1 MGFPARSIAY
11 RTDAKNYRILTPQ
24 RPMVHTVTHGLG
36 GFDSHPTGT
45 NAIVAVLSYSGYDM
59 EDACLIN
66 KSSLERGIFNG
77 TVYQTEDIDLLEELN
92 ISHYSR

>member
-1 MGFPARSIAY
+1 MV
-11 RTDAKNYRILTPQ
+11 RTC
-24 RPMVHTVTHGLG
+24 MHEVG

-66 KSSLERGIFNG
+66 KSSLERGLFNG
-77 TVYQTEDIDLLEELN
+77 TVY
-92 ISHYSR
+92 